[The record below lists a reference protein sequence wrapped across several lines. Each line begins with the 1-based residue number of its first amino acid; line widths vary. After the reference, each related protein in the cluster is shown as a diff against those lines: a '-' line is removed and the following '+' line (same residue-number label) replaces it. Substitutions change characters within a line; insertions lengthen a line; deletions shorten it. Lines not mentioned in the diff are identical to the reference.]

1 MSDLHYPDLQ
11 IQGFRG
17 IKDLSIPQL
26 GRVTLITGKNN
37 TGKSSVLEALRI
49 HTQNAAAHVLH
60 SVLASRDEYVW
71 GMDEHDRPYDTETM
85 FHSSVLFHGF
95 PKIADDIGS
104 ILISTSGKSRGMKLS
119 LWVEWFVEHTDSDGS
134 RRLLPGQED
143 LFGERELVAAL
154 VAQTE
159 ERRLILTL
167 DSLHRQSRTRRGL
180 RPRPS
185 DIPRMPCTFVGSYG
199 TDMAETLGEMWD
211 QITLTPSEHEVIEAL
226 QIIDP
231 RISAIN
237 MVGGEGAFRT
247 KKALVRVEHIGRPV
261 PLRSFGDGM
270 NRLFAIILALVNSR
284 GGLLLIDEF
293 ENGLH
298 HSVQLDAWRMIF
310 RLAQDLDVQVFATS
324 HSWDAVET
332 FQKAAEEVPEQG
344 VLLRLTRRYD
354 KIFATV
360 FAEQELAV
368 ATRHNIEVR

>member
-1 MSDLHYPDLQ
+1 MGDLHYPDLH

-17 IKDLSIPQL
+17 IKDLEIPKL

-49 HTQNAAAHVLH
+49 HTQNATPHILY
-60 SVLASRDEYVW
+60 SVLAGRDEYVR
-71 GMDEHDRPYDTETM
+71 GMDEYDRLYDPETV
-85 FHSSVLFHGF
+85 FHVSVLFQGF
-95 PKIADDIGS
+95 PKLADEFAP
-104 ILISTSGKSRGMKLS
+104 ILISTSGKSQAMKLS
-119 LWVEWFVEHTDSDGS
+119 LWVEWFIEDVDSDGS

-143 LFGERELVAAL
+143 LFGDRELVPAL

-159 ERRLILTL
+159 ERRQVLTL
-167 DSLHRQSRTRRGL
+167 DSMHRQSRTRRGP

-185 DIPRMPCTFVGSYG
+185 DTPRMPCVFVGSYG
-199 TDMAETLGEMWD
+199 TDVTDTLGELWD
-211 QITLTPSEHEVIEAL
+211 LITLTPSEHDVIEAL

-237 MVGGEGAFRT
+237 MVGGEGAGRT
-247 KKALVRVEHIGRPV
+247 KKALVRLDHIGRPV

-270 NRLFAIILALVNSR
+270 NRLFAIILSLVNSR
-284 GGLLLIDEF
+284 SGVLLVDEF

-298 HSVQLDAWRMIF
+298 YSVQLDAWRIIF
-310 RLAQDLDVQVFATS
+310 RLAQELDVQVFATS
-324 HSWDAVET
+324 HSWDSIET
-332 FQKAAEEVPEQG
+332 FQKAAGESREDG

-354 KIFATV
+354 RIFATV
-360 FAEQELAV
+360 FAEHELAV